1 LNAAL
6 GASRAALA
14 AGDTAAAVQYAAQAQ
29 AAARTPASQRAAS
42 QAFNA
47 ASGPGLQRYDE
58 QMAQLFEQGIQQPQP
73 QGGPPPGDTGPG
85 ETEQDRYYK
94 WLRGQQE
101 TQSQEIER
109 QQRATASSFL
119 RGILEQ
125 YGMGT
130 LASQVE
136 GLINTWGTNVDVI
149 AENLRQT
156 QEYQTRFKGLVGLK
170 RKGITD
176 VRTEADYL
184 DLETSYRQVFREAG
198 LRNFLG
204 ESGTQSEYDAIA
216 DLVANYSLS
225 VNEVRSRVS
234 DAQRVA
240 AETPQE
246 VRDALQRFYGVD
258 SADLVS
264 YSLDPTRT
272 MTRINE
278 KANAAIL
285 GGFAARAGL
294 DIGVGAAERIAGL
307 SGAEDLN
314 IEVAQREIAQAREV
328 RDATRRLAEIEQS
341 TLSDEEVLEAGANT
355 DIAAGQRIRGLQSR
369 ERARFGGSTA
379 IGSRSLAGARTI

>member
-1 LNAAL
+1 MTVGPFDFSMSNIDMSDQLPGYDPRFDPGFA
-6 GASRAALA
+6 GGGF
-14 AGDTAAAVQYAAQAQ
+14 AGDIVGGFEGVPSVERPRPAAPGTEPGQAGPSAEENYYNEMLRRDQ
-29 AAARTPASQRAAS
+29 LERDAMRA
-42 QAFNA
+42 
-47 ASGPGLQRYDE
+47 
-58 QMAQLFEQGIQQPQP
+58 
-73 QGGPPPGDTGPG
+73 
-85 ETEQDRYYK
+85 
-94 WLRGQQE
+94 
-101 TQSQEIER
+101 

-204 ESGTQSEYDAIA
+204 ESGTQAEYDAIA

-258 SADLVS
+258 SADLVA

-285 GGFAARAGL
+285 GGYAARSGL
-294 DIGVGAAERIAGL
+294 DIDVAGAERVAGL
-307 SGAEDLN
+307 AGAEDIN
-314 IEVAQREIAQAREV
+314 IERVTQDVAQAREI
-328 RDATRRLAEIEQS
+328 RDATRRLAEIEQG
-341 TLSDEEVLEAGANT
+341 TLRDIEVLEAQAGT
-355 DIAAGQRIRGLQSR
+355 DVEARERIRTLQSR

-379 IGSRSLAGARTI
+379 MGSRSLAGARTI